1 MYGTIEVSEV
11 VAEVVLLPESKGV
24 TDGEDLPIFMIG
36 GTVWENEKIL
46 WCKGVVDFLVEYWE
60 PLLGLYWEYIP

>member
-1 MYGTIEVSEV
+1 MRLINGRYYSMYGTIEVSEV

-36 GTVWENEKIL
+36 GTVWENEKNIMM
-46 WCKGVVDFLVEYWE
+46 
-60 PLLGLYWEYIP
+60 